1 MKKIMPR
8 FNKKCSVSIF
18 IFCSL
23 ALCAPLHSFAQ
34 ELQQYPGDNPEEARK
49 KEAEKLMKQ
58 SKMTVEELIK
68 NGIIEDAKNTGDTGD
83 YKAPTQEEM
92 QLEALGKSGNRPAV
106 PMTPFAQDSAFSN
119 EGAGYKSN
127 SAFTPT
133 GDPAQARWKAPPRGV
148 LTQEQYQSQYIVPK
162 DPPAARPPA
171 QAQDHIPAVFDD
183 KALPAVPTPQ
193 KKITGTVVPANS
205 DPASKPSDGF

>member
-1 MKKIMPR
+1 M
-8 FNKKCSVSIF
+8 NKRCSISILLC
-18 IFCSL
+18 CSI
-23 ALCAPLHSFAQ
+23 ALSTSLHCFAQ
-34 ELQQYPGDNPEEARK
+34 ELQEYPGDNPEEARK

-58 SKMTVEELIK
+58 SKMTVQELIK

-133 GDPAQARWKAPPRGV
+133 GDPSQSRWKAPPRGV
-148 LTQEQYQSQYIVPK
+148 VTQEQYQAQYMIPK
-162 DPPAARPPA
+162 EPPAARPAA
-171 QAQDHIPAVFDD
+171 QAQDQIPAVLDD
-183 KALPAVPTPQ
+183 RALPAAPVPQ
-193 KKITGTVVPANS
+193 KKLNTQNMAPANTDQS
-205 DPASKPSDGF
+205 AKPSDGF